1 MICKSSTDK
10 ESISRIYKELLK
22 LFDKTNNLIQKWVK
36 DLNGHF
42 YKKDIHMKRCPMSLV
57 IQETEIKI
65 TSRYHLTLVRIATMK
80 THTENISVD
89 KDAEELELLHTV
101 EGNIKRYS
109 HYTEKL
115 QTVLLHEPAIQF
127 LSIYSKEFKARS

>member
-22 LFDKTNNLIQKWVK
+22 LYDKTNNLIQKWVK
-36 DLNGHF
+36 DLNRHF
-42 YKKDIHMKRCPMSLV
+42 CKKDIHMKRCPMSPV
-57 IQETEIKI
+57 IRETEIKI

-80 THTENISVD
+80 THTENISVG
-89 KDAEELELLHTV
+89 KDAEELELLYTV

-109 HYTEKL
+109 HYIEKL
-115 QTVLLHEPAIQF
+115 QTVLWHEPAIQF